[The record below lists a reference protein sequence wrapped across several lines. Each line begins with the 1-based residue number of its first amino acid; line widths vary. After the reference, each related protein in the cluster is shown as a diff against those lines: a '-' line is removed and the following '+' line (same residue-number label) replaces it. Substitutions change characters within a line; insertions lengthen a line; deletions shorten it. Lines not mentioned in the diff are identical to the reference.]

1 MSDETSDRTHYSSSK
16 TNRKRASS
24 AASSSRASKAAS
36 ASAGRGTTSGS
47 RKADDPAAWAGTPGR
62 QGAAERTHAFGK
74 RVGW

>member
-24 AASSSRASKAAS
+24 AASGSRASHGAV
-36 ASAGRGTTSGS
+36 SGS
-47 RKADDPAAWAGTPGR
+47 RKADDPAAWTGAPSR
-62 QGAAERTHAFGK
+62 QNASERTHAFGK